1 MSISDTIEQILIMRK
16 TWGKLII
23 IIIIIVIIIIV
34 NVSFQARVANS
45 IPGLI
50 HAHAINTKAKRIFL
64 SLLRVLMGITVSRKT
79 AKKFSR

>member
-1 MSISDTIEQILIMRK
+1 MRK
-16 TWGKLII
+16 TWGKLIII